1 MKGKIVVITGTDG
14 SGKETQ
20 TKMLLE
26 HLEKLGK
33 NVKMQSFPNYNSASA
48 GPVKQYLGGELS
60 ETANG
65 VNAYQASVLYAVD
78 RFCTM
83 KKYESFLNNSGI
95 LLLDRYMESS
105 LIHQTTKFSNASD
118 KQDFAVWLENFEFE
132 LMGIPVPNHTIF
144 LDMPPEKSIEL
155 AHARQ
160 SLKSGEK
167 QDIHE
172 RDENH
177 LRLAY
182 ANGKAVALQKKWK
195 IISCI
200 HANGEIKTREQIQN
214 DIQEYILPLILPKKI
229 SSLNNLAQ

>member
-20 TKMLLE
+20 TKLLLSY
-26 HLEKLGK
+26 LEKLK
-33 NVKMQSFPNYNSASA
+33 QNVKMQSFPNYESLSS

-60 ETANG
+60 DTANG

-83 KKYESFLNNSGI
+83 KKYEDFLNNSNAI

-105 LIHQTTKFSNASD
+105 LIHQTTKFESASE
-118 KQDFAVWLENFEFE
+118 KQDFTAWLENFEYG
-132 LMGIPVPNHTIF
+132 LMEIPVPNYIIF
-144 LDMPPEKSIEL
+144 LDMPPEKSIDL

-167 QDIHE
+167 KDIHE
-172 RDENH
+172 RDNQH
-177 LRLAY
+177 LISAY
-182 ANGKAVALQKKWK
+182 ANGKAVALKKNWK
-195 IISCI
+195 IISCVEK
-200 HANGEIKTREQIQN
+200 NGKIKTREQIQAE
-214 DIQEYILPLILPKKI
+214 IQEYILPLLLK
-229 SSLNNLAQ
+229 N

>member
-1 MKGKIVVITGTDG
+1 MKGKIIVITGTDG

-20 TKMLLE
+20 TKMLLS
-26 HLEKLGK
+26 HIEKLGK
-33 NVKMQSFPNYNSASA
+33 DVKMQSFPNYESLSS

-60 ETANG
+60 DTANG

-83 KKYESFLNNSGI
+83 KKYEEFLKKGGI

-105 LIHQTTKFSNASD
+105 LIHQTTKFTNVKD
-118 KQDFAVWLENFEFE
+118 KEAFIDWLENFEYG
-132 LMGIPVPNHTIF
+132 LMGIPVPNYIIF
-144 LDMPPEKSIEL
+144 LNMPPEKSIEL

-177 LRLAY
+177 LKLAY
-182 ANGKAVALQKKWK
+182 INGKNIANKKGWK
-195 IISCI
+195 IISCVDE
-200 HANGEIKTREQIQN
+200 NGKIKTREQIQ
-214 DIQEYILPLILPKKI
+214 DEVQKYILPLIL
-229 SSLNNLAQ
+229 